1 MVRGLAFGPSVVP
14 GTTTSAMIAA
24 MLPSSRAPHPARA
37 GTLAG
42 LALLAAAVGCGESD
56 ECRAAFQV
64 CDIAS
69 ADCREHVFVQTACA
83 RGHEGRDVP
92 PVHTIT
98 RDEFAVLLQSGQPP
112 TADEQRVD
120 AQSATA
126 MRMLDLLPP
135 GESSSDAAAIEAYA
149 RNVLAFYSRSDETVT
164 IVETNLGDVDRETAC
179 FVLSHEFVHAQQDID
194 VGLQDFFDAHVTSTD
209 SNTAIRSVTEGEAV
223 LFSNVTLSHRAGQNI
238 TTEEFAAYYSAQ
250 QENLREA
257 AAGASSVDEAAAAI
271 TELSSSFP
279 YPFGGELV
287 TARWLDDD
295 MAGVLEL
302 YDDPPLSTATVLRT
316 LAGAEPANLLDV
328 PALSTSTLPAGWSII
343 VDDTLGAWI
352 LFAVARRND
361 FDALAAE
368 DLAEDWAGDRL
379 LVAGGPTAA
388 EVALAWTLRFG
399 SDLSAERFAAI
410 ASTPPPEGVRSVRH
424 EGHDVT
430 MILAVDEESL
440 ALWEATFE
448 TAHVEPAPGS
458 LGHDAAPR
466 SAPRSAQ
473 ASPRRLGPPLPRP
486 VDDPRAPRS
495 SPVLLP

>member
-1 MVRGLAFGPSVVP
+1 MIRRMLAPARAA
-14 GTTTSAMIAA
+14 TS
-24 MLPSSRAPHPARA
+24 SARA

-42 LALLAAAVGCGESD
+42 LALLAAASGCGESD
-56 ECRAAFQV
+56 ECREAFQV

-69 ADCREHVFVQTACA
+69 AECREHVFVQTACA
-83 RGHEGRDVP
+83 RGHEGRTVP

-98 RDEFAVLLQSGQPP
+98 RDEFEELLRSGAQP

-120 AQSATA
+120 AQTATA
-126 MRMLDLLPP
+126 LRMLDLLPP

-179 FVLSHEFVHAQQDID
+179 FVLSHEFVHAQQDVD

-209 SNTAIRSVTEGEAV
+209 TNTSIRSVTEGEAV
-223 LFSNVTLSHRAGQNI
+223 LFSNVTLSHRAGQSL
-238 TTEEFAAYYSAQ
+238 TREEFTAYYSAQ

-257 AAGASSVDEAAAAI
+257 AAGVASVDEAAAAI

-316 LAGAEPANLLDV
+316 LAGAEPANLPDV
-328 PALSTSTLPAGWSII
+328 PEISTGTLPAGWSIV

-352 LFAVARRND
+352 MFAVARRSD

-388 EVALAWTLRFG
+388 EVALVWTLRFG

-410 ASTPPPEGVRSVRH
+410 AGTPPPEGVRSVQRS
-424 EGHDVT
+424 GHDVT
-430 MILAVDEESL
+430 MILAADEESL
-440 ALWEATFE
+440 ALWEDTFE
-448 TAHVEPAPGS
+448 TAHVEPAPG
-458 LGHDAAPR
+458 LVGR
-466 SAPRSAQ
+466 SAPRSA
-473 ASPRRLGPPLPRP
+473 APRRLARPLPPP
-486 VDDPRAPRS
+486 VDDSHAPM
-495 SPVLLP
+495 